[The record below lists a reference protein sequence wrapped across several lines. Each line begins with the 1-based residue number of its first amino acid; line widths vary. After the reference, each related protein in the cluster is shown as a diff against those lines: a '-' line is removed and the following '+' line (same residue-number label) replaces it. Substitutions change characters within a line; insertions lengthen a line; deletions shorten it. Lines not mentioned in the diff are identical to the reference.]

1 MKNIRLIISILLF
14 ILSILSIGV
23 TVYHLISNYVND
35 KY

>member
-1 MKNIRLIISILLF
+1 MKNIRQIISILLF
-14 ILSILSIGV
+14 IFSIGV

>member
-1 MKNIRLIISILLF
+1 MKNIRLIISILL
-14 ILSILSIGV
+14 LILSIGV

>member
-1 MKNIRLIISILLF
+1 MKNIRLIVSILL
-14 ILSILSIGV
+14 LILSIGV

>member
-1 MKNIRLIISILLF
+1 MKNLRLIISILLF
-14 ILSILSIGV
+14 ILSIGV

>member
-14 ILSILSIGV
+14 ILSIGV

>member
-1 MKNIRLIISILLF
+1 MKSIRLIISILL
-14 ILSILSIGV
+14 LILSIGV